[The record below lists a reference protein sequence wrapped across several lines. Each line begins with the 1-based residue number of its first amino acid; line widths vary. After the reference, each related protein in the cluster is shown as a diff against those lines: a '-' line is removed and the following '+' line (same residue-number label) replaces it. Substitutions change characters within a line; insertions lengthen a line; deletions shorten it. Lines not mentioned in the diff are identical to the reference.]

1 MKRTIIYIIPAL
13 LLSACG
19 ADTTEQ
25 PVEETTSANTITLTD
40 AQASTFEVSFAELTQ
55 HTMSTTLQLN
65 GKVELQ
71 PQARLVISLPLGGTV
86 SSVATNVGKAVQKGD
101 LLATVQDPQ
110 YVQLQEDYLKLLQE
124 KTFADA
130 DLQRQQQL
138 KEGQALS
145 EKAFQQKRMEYA
157 KLGVSLKAV
166 EEKLRMLGINPSTLS
181 SGSISKDVRLV
192 ATMAGVV
199 SAVNISTGQ
208 YAAPNDVLLELI
220 DPKQSQL
227 SLQVF
232 EKDLGR
238 LQVGQMLKA
247 ATNENSQNRWNCEV
261 LFVKPDLAVDGTSE
275 VLCKFADGRPSP
287 APGTYM
293 NAEVVLAD
301 HAVSVVPNKAIVTM
315 DGSPYVFVDESEPN
329 TYTAIALELGGSD
342 AEYSEVLN
350 ASNLQGK
357 KVVVDGSYV
366 LLMALKNT
374 SDE

>member
-25 PVEETTSANTITLTD
+25 PLEENTVANSITLTE
-40 AQASTFEVSFAELTQ
+40 AQASTFEVSFAELTE

-71 PQARLVISLPLGGTV
+71 PQARTVISLPLGGTV
-86 SSVATNVGKAVQKGD
+86 SAVATNVGKAVQKGD

-145 EKAFQQKRMEYA
+145 EKAFQQKQMEYA
-157 KLGVSLKAV
+157 KLGVSLKAL
-166 EEKLRMLGINPSTLS
+166 EEKLRMLGITPSTLS

-192 ATMAGVV
+192 APMSGVV

-247 ATNENSQNRWNCEV
+247 ATNENPQNRWNCEV
-261 LFVKPDLAVDGTSE
+261 LFVKPDLAADGTSE
-275 VLCKFADGRPSP
+275 VLCQFAEDRPSP

-301 HAVSVVPNKAIVTM
+301 HAVSVVPNKAIVNA
-315 DGSPYVFVDESEPN
+315 DGRSYVFVVAPESN
-329 TYTAIALELGGSD
+329 AYTAVEVKVGGAD
-342 AEYSEVLN
+342 ATYSEVLN
-350 ASNLQGK
+350 AAGLQGK
-357 KVVVDGSYV
+357 KVVVEGSYV
-366 LLMALKNT
+366 LLMGWKNT